1 MKLTKE
7 QKAKLTDWIEWQELC
22 SNGLKNINGG
32 FTIVKNLKLIKGTPP
47 HDFIASYSLTIGE
60 QCGGEG
66 DYSTKHPNTTMPL
79 PKSTVLSI
87 INQK

>member
-7 QKAKLTDWIEWQELC
+7 QKAKLTDWLEWQQLH
-22 SNGLKNINGG
+22 SKGLKNINGG
-32 FTIVKNLKLIKGTPP
+32 FTLVKNLKLVKGEPP
-47 HDFIASYSLTIGE
+47 HDFIALYQLTFGE
-60 QCGGEG
+60 QCGGVG
-66 DYSTKHPNTTMPL
+66 DYSTTCLKITYL